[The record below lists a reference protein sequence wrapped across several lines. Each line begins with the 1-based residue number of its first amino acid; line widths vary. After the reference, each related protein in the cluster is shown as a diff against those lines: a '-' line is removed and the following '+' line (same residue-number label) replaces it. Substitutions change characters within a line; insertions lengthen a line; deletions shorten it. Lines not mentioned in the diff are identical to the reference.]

1 MSRTLSLGMREAMNA
16 QETGEVSVALLT
28 LEHPS
33 FPDPLRLSSDPTERL
48 SEEPLTYG
56 TVSRGET
63 YIFCPMGVSLPD
75 DLGERAP
82 AARLMV
88 ENVSREL
95 VAVLRDI
102 ASPGT
107 ARLEIVLA
115 SSPDDVE
122 IEYPAFDIVRAQY
135 NANTITLELS
145 IDALT
150 EEPYPARAFDPSG
163 FPGLH

>member
-1 MSRTLSLGMREAMNA
+1 MSRTLSLAMREAMNS
-16 QETGEVSVALLT
+16 QETGECAVVLLT

-33 FPDPLRLSSDPTERL
+33 FAEPLLLSSDPTERL
-48 SEEPLTYG
+48 SEDPLSYG

-63 YIFCPMGVSLPD
+63 YVFCPMGVSLPD

-95 VAVLRDI
+95 VAVLRGLS
-102 ASPGT
+102 SPGT
-107 ARLEIVLA
+107 ARVEIVLA

-150 EEPYPARAFDPSG
+150 EEPYPAGAFNPSG